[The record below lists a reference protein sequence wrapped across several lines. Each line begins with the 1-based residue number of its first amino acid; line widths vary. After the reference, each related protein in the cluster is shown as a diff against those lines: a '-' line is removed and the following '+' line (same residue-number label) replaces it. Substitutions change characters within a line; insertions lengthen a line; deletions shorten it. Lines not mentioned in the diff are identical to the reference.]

1 MNSLT
6 LETKLLLNTTVIKD
20 GADFKEMY
28 YSCTRRI
35 RIFNV
40 PFLRKKTNRIVTKV
54 RTFPTNSRFT
64 NVTMTS

>member
-40 PFLRKKTNRIVTKV
+40 PFLRKKTNE
-54 RTFPTNSRFT
+54 
-64 NVTMTS
+64 